1 MIQPMTDC
9 SISVAS
15 VAPPSVLQDLLND
28 VRETNRLN
36 EIAGVASA
44 SIACLG
50 RGPGAAADAKAA
62 CVTTAARFLAKV
74 DQPAWWLV
82 MDVAR
87 EDTRIARHFGLWKSF
102 LKEHPIDGTLGPEVI
117 TTLDGDIQYSG
128 LIRLRP
134 SDFEHALRHQF
145 RQMVRYQFFGPVFL
159 GQLGSDPDLATERLR
174 SIASP
179 SGHGYDAIGMLME
192 VVRIGG
198 LLAHAAGQPDEPRQE
213 VHVLGAQEVI
223 TRLPLD
229 PRAATE

>member
-1 MIQPMTDC
+1 MTDC

-28 VRETNRLN
+28 VRETHRLV

-44 SIACLG
+44 SIVCVA
-50 RGPGAAADAKAA
+50 RGPDAAAEAKAA
-62 CVTTAARFLAKV
+62 CVTKAARFLAKV

-82 MDVAR
+82 MDIAR
-87 EDTRIARHFGLWKSF
+87 DDTRLARYFGLWNTFRKQNP
-102 LKEHPIDGTLGPEVI
+102 LDGTLGPEVI
-117 TTLDGDIQYSG
+117 ATLDGQIQYSG
-128 LIRLRP
+128 LVRLRP
-134 SDFEHALRHQF
+134 RDFEHALRRLF
-145 RQMVRYQFFGPVFL
+145 EQMVQYQFFGPVFL
-159 GQLGSDPDLATERLR
+159 GQLGSDLNLETERLR

-179 SGHGYDAIGMLME
+179 SGHGPYDAIGMLKE
-192 VVRIGG
+192 VVRTGG
-198 LLAHAAGQPDEPRQE
+198 LLAHAAGQPDGPRQE